1 MGEINR
7 QQRNKPADLKAIYI
21 RSSNGDMI
29 QLDNLIELEN
39 GIAPPK
45 LYRYNRFVS
54 ATISAGLADGK
65 TIGQG
70 LDEMDKIAKETL
82 MILSVPHYPETP
94 RNTVKVLRA

>member
-1 MGEINR
+1 
-7 QQRNKPADLKAIYI
+7 
-21 RSSNGDMI
+21 MI
-29 QLDNLIELEN
+29 QLDNLVELES

-70 LDEMDKIAKETL
+70 LDEMDKIAPETL
-82 MILSVPHYPETP
+82 DDTFRTALSGDSKEYRESSSSLMFAFILA
-94 RNTVKVLRA
+94 LF

>member
-1 MGEINR
+1 MV
-7 QQRNKPADLKAIYI
+7 
-21 RSSNGDMI
+21 
-29 QLDNLIELEN
+29 QLDNLIELTN

-70 LDEMDKIAKETL
+70 LDEMDRLPKKHWT
-82 MILSVPHYPETP
+82 ILSAPPH
-94 RNTVKVLRA
+94 R